1 MVRKYFGTDGI
12 RGRANGEITPELALK
27 VGQAA
32 GLLFQRGDHR
42 HRVVIGKDTRLSGYM
57 IETAL
62 VAGFT
67 SVGMDVLL
75 LGPMPTPAV
84 AMLTRS
90 MRADIGVMISASHN
104 LYDDNGIKL
113 FGPDGY
119 KLSDDV
125 EREIEKLIESDVSKK
140 LAKSADLGRAKRI
153 DGVQDRYIE
162 FAKRTLPRDL
172 VARRAAR
179 RGRLRAWRRLQGRAR
194 RVMGTGRRGDSD
206 RASSPTATTS
216 TRNAARPTPPRS
228 PPRSA
233 RCAPISASRSTATP
247 TAWCSIDGAVHVID
261 GDQLLA
267 VIAESW
273 KDDGRLSKPGIVAT
287 VMSNLGLERHLKTRG
302 IALIRTPVGD
312 RYVLEQMREHGF
324 NVGGEQSGHIIL
336 SDYATTGDGLV
347 AALAG
352 ACGGEKAEP
361 AGVGGLPPFRAAA
374 ASAQE
379 CPLQKGQAA
388 GRRQRQI
395 RHHQRRKAAERQRPP
410 RDPALRHRTRDPGDG
425 RGRRSGAGRGDRRRD
440 RRRAQPGGGLSR
452 RCAGKPRDRHRRH
465 RCRALAIH
473 RLALPTRL
481 RFLFERPDA
490 FRLKHNCVSPCS
502 AKGDKVRD

>member
-12 RGRANGEITPELALK
+12 RGRANGVITPELALK

-32 GLLFQRGDHR
+32 GLLFQRGEHR

-119 KLSDDV
+119 KLSDEV
-125 EREIEKLIESDVSKK
+125 EGNIEKLLDSDVSKR
-140 LAKSADLGRAKRI
+140 LAKSPDLGRAKRI

-172 VARRAAR
+172 SLDGMRVVVDCAHGAGYKVAPDALWELGAEVIALGVEPDGYNINKECGSTDPAALAAKVREVRADLGIALDGDADR
-179 RGRLRAWRRLQGRAR
+179 M
-194 RVMGTGRRGDSD
+194 VMVDELGHT
-206 RASSPTATTS
+206 
-216 TRNAARPTPPRS
+216 
-228 PPRSA
+228 
-233 RCAPISASRSTATP
+233 
-247 TAWCSIDGAVHVID
+247 ID

-273 KDDGRLSKPGIVAT
+273 KDDGRLSKPGIVST

-302 IALIRTPVGD
+302 ISLIRTPVGD

-324 NVGGEQSGHIIL
+324 NVGGEPSGHIIL

-347 AALAG
+347 SALQVLAVVKKQNRPVSEVCHRFEPLPQVLKNVRYKKG
-352 ACGGEKAEP
+352 TPLEDAKVQSAITSAEKRLNGNGRLVIRPSGTEPVIRVMGEGDDQVLVEEIVDGIVDA
-361 AGVGGLPPFRAAA
+361 LSQAAA
-374 ASAQE
+374 
-379 CPLQKGQAA
+379 
-388 GRRQRQI
+388 
-395 RHHQRRKAAERQRPP
+395 
-410 RDPALRHRTRDPGDG
+410 
-425 RGRRSGAGRGDRRRD
+425 
-440 RRRAQPGGGLSR
+440 
-452 RCAGKPRDRHRRH
+452 
-465 RCRALAIH
+465 
-473 RLALPTRL
+473 
-481 RFLFERPDA
+481 
-490 FRLKHNCVSPCS
+490 
-502 AKGDKVRD
+502 